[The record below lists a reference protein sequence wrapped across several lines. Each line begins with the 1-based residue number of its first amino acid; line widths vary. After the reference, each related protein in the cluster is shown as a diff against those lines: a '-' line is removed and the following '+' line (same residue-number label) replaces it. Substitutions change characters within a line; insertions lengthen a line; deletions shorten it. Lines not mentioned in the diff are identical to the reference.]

1 MTSVFAHCVDYEH
14 ASLALNVCRVKSMNP
29 VSHVQEHEMLLVAS
43 WITRSLD
50 MLYGS
55 SLRSVCLDG
64 VV

>member
-1 MTSVFAHCVDYEH
+1 
-14 ASLALNVCRVKSMNP
+14 MNP

-43 WITRSLD
+43 CITRSLD